1 MSDESLSQLV
11 EVEGRDGRRNSNRG
25 ELAQSS
31 FSVSHQSGNP
41 PMAEQEEE
49 NSNAIDELHKLEIP
63 TRRVKNIM
71 ELDKDI
77 KKVNSEALFLIASS
91 TELFLQFLAEISA
104 YVVLAKKK
112 RTVRVEHLPVAVK
125 RHRPT
130 ADFLLDSLPMP
141 PQPSEQN
148 PPKDWVK
155 SRPDKK
161 LVPFAT
167 RSIDAFLRKF
177 T

>member
-1 MSDESLSQLV
+1 
-11 EVEGRDGRRNSNRG
+11 
-25 ELAQSS
+25 
-31 FSVSHQSGNP
+31 
-41 PMAEQEEE
+41 
-49 NSNAIDELHKLEIP
+49 
-63 TRRVKNIM
+63 M

-104 YVVLAKKK
+104 HVVLEKKK
-112 RTVRVEHLPVAVK
+112 RTVRVENLRVAVK
-125 RHRPT
+125 RHHPT

-148 PPKDWVK
+148 PPKDRVK

-167 RSIDAFLRKF
+167 RFIDAFLRKDVTDSEDKKQKALCLERYRRKDEEEHWHSSELDIEREEECGF
-177 T
+177 AWR